1 MARLARNQLPN
12 VPAHVVVRGNDRG
25 AIFRSDGDRIYFH
38 RCLVEA
44 GARYGMKVHAYVFMT
59 NHVHLLASGGNSL
72 AISRAIQ
79 MLGRRYVS
87 YFNYLH
93 KRTGT
98 LWEGRFRASPI
109 ETERYLFA
117 CHRYIEENPIRA
129 GMVAAPGQFMW
140 SSHLCL
146 ARVKADD
153 LVTPHELYVNLGG
166 NELARRRAYRSLFDV
181 PLDSA
186 TVEHIR
192 TCLQKGIALGSAEF
206 CKQLEAQSGRRASAA
221 ARGRRPRHQKTQRD
235 QLALEIP

>member
-12 VPAHVVVRGNDRG
+12 VPAHVVVRGNDR
-25 AIFRSDGDRIYFH
+25 APVFRSDGDRIFFH

-44 GARYGMKVHAYVFMT
+44 AARYGMKVHAYVFMT
-59 NHVHLLASGGNSL
+59 NHVHLLASGENSL
-72 AISRAIQ
+72 AISRAVQ

-93 KRTGT
+93 GRTGT

-109 ETERYLFA
+109 ETERYLFT
-117 CHRYIEENPIRA
+117 CHRYIELNPVRA
-129 GMVAAPGQFMW
+129 GMVSSPERFDW

-146 ARVKADD
+146 AHGKPDD
-153 LVTPHELYVNLGG
+153 LVTPHALYEDLATGVG
-166 NELARRRAYRSLFDV
+166 ARRRAYRSMFDV

-186 TVEHIR
+186 TVTHIR
-192 TCLQKGIALGSAEF
+192 TCLQKGIALGSEEF
-206 CKQLEAQSGRRASAA
+206 CRRLEAESGRRAAP
-221 ARGRRPRHQKTQRD
+221 ARMGRPRKARPD

>member
-1 MARLARNQLPN
+1 MARLARNQQPH
-12 VPAHVVVRGNDRG
+12 VPAHIVVRGNDR
-25 AIFRSDGDRIYFH
+25 APVFRSDGDRIFFH

-44 GARYGMKVHAYVFMT
+44 THRYEVKVHAYVFMT

-72 AISRAIQ
+72 AVSRAIQ
-79 MLGRRYVS
+79 MLGRRYVP

-109 ETERYLFA
+109 ETERYLFT
-117 CHRYIEENPIRA
+117 CHRYIELNPIRA
-129 GMVAAPGQFMW
+129 GMVSSPEKFLW

-146 ARVKADD
+146 AQGKADD
-153 LVTPHELYVNLGG
+153 LVTPHDLYLNLAPGI
-166 NELARRRAYRSLFDV
+166 NARRRAYRSLFDV

-192 TCLQKGIALGSAEF
+192 TCLQKGVALGSVEF
-206 CKQLEAQSGRRASAA
+206 CRQLEAESGRRASP
-221 ARGRRPRHQKTQRD
+221 RRPGRRPKGEAAPAS
-235 QLALEIP
+235 QLALQIP